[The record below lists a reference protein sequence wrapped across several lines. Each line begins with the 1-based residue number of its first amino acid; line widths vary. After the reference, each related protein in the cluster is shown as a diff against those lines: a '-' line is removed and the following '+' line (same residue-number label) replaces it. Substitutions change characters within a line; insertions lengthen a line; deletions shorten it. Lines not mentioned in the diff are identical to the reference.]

1 MSSNL
6 NKKITINQQ
15 SLTISNK
22 IGKGSYATVYK
33 AFMSTKGETDNQT
46 PVAIKIIKNTN
57 IIANNQKNSNNIL
70 NNIEVEINIL
80 KRLKNPN
87 IVKLITYSIPKSL
100 QDDDVNNSDEYYKKS
115 IILVMEFCDIGDLSN
130 IIRYS
135 NKDHQNEG
143 RHTSSTYNYDM
154 LEKITGKFPKN
165 SYDGLNCVLVYS
177 FIKQIANALSFIQ
190 SKNLIHRDIKPQ
202 NLLLTSHPHC
212 LVPYL
217 KIADF
222 GFARFLPQQ
231 TMAETLCGSPQ
242 WMAPEILS
250 YKKYDAKID
259 LWSIGCVIYEM
270 CFGKPAFHAKNYIDL
285 LNKIKTIGLKFPTSK
300 LDGSNSSL
308 SSGSSSSFSSADDSD
323 DYSYDILDENMENL
337 ITRLLTYDP
346 IKRMSFEEFFS
357 HHLVKDFDSVDKT
370 FDVESL
376 LSLRQNESHIASKD
390 TQAGP
395 ITYNEVFDSSSDE
408 EYEDEDKYTTASQ
421 RYSEKDGYLMIPNEA
436 IITTNEFPINAPKGK
451 SKLLSRRA
459 SSTHS
464 DHGALK
470 NVSKLEQG
478 SNAQPYRRKSGL
490 STNSSEVHEEKKR
503 RSSSFAGMTKAITKA
518 FRSASISSNTGSQ
531 RMSKVSSNENQHAS
545 STLTNTRTDLVLR
558 YDQFLDL
565 TSELLNRIKS
575 RTTKKE
581 MSSEFSDSS
590 TQYSDVSKVRQLS
603 KTHVFMKYLK
613 QEELNLYDS
622 KTDDLEIL
630 IQLKIWFL
638 SYLKKQMDIY
648 RGKDYETLR
657 YFNDKFDK
665 VLDSVEIQYKLLV
678 NVQASNNGS
687 VDPDKDT
694 WSAEQVQVV
703 LWKLSQK
710 FARLGYKLET
720 KRAVDKAALAY
731 ATSLWFLDFIVT
743 DFDFVDISDNKY
755 ERMCILTGDRL
766 SAVYKY

>member
-1 MSSNL
+1 MSSKL

-15 SLTISNK
+15 SLTILNK

-33 AFMSTKGETDNQT
+33 ASMSTKDGNDNET

-57 IIANNQKNSNNIL
+57 ILSNNQKNSNNIL

-87 IVKLITYSIPKSL
+87 IVKLITYSIPKTL
-100 QDDDVNNSDEYYKKS
+100 QDDDSDNTNEYYKKS

-130 IIRYS
+130 IIRFS

-143 RHTSSTYNYDM
+143 RQASSTYNYDM
-154 LEKITGKFPKN
+154 LERITERFPKN

-177 FIKQIANALSFIQ
+177 FIKQIANALYFIQ

-202 NLLLTSHPHC
+202 NLLLTSHPHG

-231 TMAETLCGSPQ
+231 SMAETLCGSPQ

-308 SSGSSSSFSSADDSD
+308 SSSSSSSLSSSDDSD
-323 DYSYDILDENMENL
+323 DDSYDILDENMENL

-357 HHLVKDFDSVDKT
+357 HHLVKDFDNVDKT

-376 LSLRQNESHIASKD
+376 LSLKQSESHNASK
-390 TQAGP
+390 TSQVGP
-395 ITYNEVFDSSSDE
+395 ITYNEVFDSSSDD
-408 EYEDEDKYTTASQ
+408 EYEDEDKYATASQ
-421 RYSEKDGYLMIPNEA
+421 QYSEKDGYLMIPNEA
-436 IITTNEFPINAPKGK
+436 IITTNEFPINAPRRK

-459 SSTHS
+459 SSNHS
-464 DHGALK
+464 DHGTLK

-478 SNAQPYRRKSGL
+478 SSAQPYRRESGL
-490 STNSSEVHEEKKR
+490 STNSSEAHEEKKR

-518 FRSASISSNTGSQ
+518 FRSASISSNNGSQ
-531 RMSKVSSNENQHAS
+531 RMSKVSSDETQHLS

-575 RTTKKE
+575 RSAKKGTNP
-581 MSSEFSDSS
+581 EFAGTS

-613 QEELNLYDS
+613 QEESNLYDS

-638 SYLKKQMDIY
+638 SYLKRQMDVY

-678 NVQASNNGS
+678 NVQASNEGS
-687 VDPDKDT
+687 IHPDKDT
-694 WSAEQVQVV
+694 WSAGQVQDV

-720 KRAVDKAALAY
+720 KRVVDKAALAY

-755 ERMCILTGDRL
+755 ERMCVLTGDRL

>member
-1 MSSNL
+1 MSSKL

-15 SLTISNK
+15 CLTISKK

-33 AFMSTKGETDNQT
+33 ASMSTKDDRDNQT
-46 PVAIKIIKNTN
+46 SVAIKIIKNTN
-57 IIANNQKNSNNIL
+57 IISNNKKNSNNIL

-87 IVKLITYSIPKSL
+87 IVKLITYSIPKTL
-100 QDDDVNNSDEYYKKS
+100 DDGDSDNPDNYYNKS
-115 IILVMEFCDIGDLSN
+115 IILIMEFCDIGDLSN
-130 IIRYS
+130 IIRFS
-135 NKDHQNEG
+135 NKDHLNADG
-143 RHTSSTYNYDM
+143 HTSSTYNYDM
-154 LEKITGKFPKN
+154 LERITEKFPKN

-177 FIKQIANALSFIQ
+177 FIKQIANALFFIQ

-212 LVPYL
+212 LIPYL

-231 TMAETLCGSPQ
+231 SMAETLCGSPQ

-270 CFGKPAFHAKNYIDL
+270 CFGKPAFHAKNYIEL
-285 LNKIKTIGLKFPTSK
+285 LNKIKTIGLKFPTST
-300 LDGSNSSL
+300 DGSNSS
-308 SSGSSSSFSSADDSD
+308 STSSSSCSITSADDSD
-323 DYSYDILDENMENL
+323 DDFYDILDGNMKSL

-346 IKRMSFEEFFS
+346 VKRMSFEELFN
-357 HHLVKDFDSVDKT
+357 HHLVKDFDNVDKT
-370 FDVESL
+370 FDVDSL
-376 LSLRQNESHIASKD
+376 LSLNQNVSHNAGNNAA
-390 TQAGP
+390 AGP
-395 ITYNEVFDSSSDE
+395 VTYNKVFDSSSDE
-408 EYEDEDKYTTASQ
+408 EYENNDKFTTASQ
-421 RYSEKDGYLMIPNEA
+421 QFSERDGYLMIPNEA
-436 IITTNEFPINAPKGK
+436 IITTNEFPINAPRRK
-451 SKLLSRRA
+451 SKLLSRRT
-459 SSTHS
+459 SSNQS
-464 DHGALK
+464 DHGTIK
-470 NVSKLEQG
+470 NLTKPEQG
-478 SNAQPYRRKSGL
+478 SCSQPCRRESGL
-490 STNSSEVHEEKKR
+490 STNSSEVHEKKKR

-518 FRSASISSNTGSQ
+518 FRSASISSNSGSQ
-531 RMSKVSSNENQHAS
+531 RMSRVSSDEKQHLS
-545 STLTNTRTDLVLR
+545 STLANTRTDLVLR

-565 TSELLNRIKS
+565 TSELLNRIKARS
-575 RTTKKE
+575 GKKE
-581 MSSEFSDSS
+581 TKPDFNDSS

-613 QEELNLYDS
+613 QEESNLYDS
-622 KTDDLEIL
+622 KTDDLETL

-638 SYLKKQMDIY
+638 SYLKRQMDLY

-665 VLDSVEIQYKLLV
+665 VLHSVEIQYKLLV

-687 VDPDKDT
+687 VYPDTST
-694 WSAEQVQVV
+694 WSAGQVQDV
-703 LWKLSQK
+703 LWKLAQK

-720 KRAVDKAALAY
+720 KRVMDKAALAY

-743 DFDFVDISDNKY
+743 DFDFVDMNDKKY
-755 ERMCILTGDRL
+755 ERMCVLTGDRL
-766 SAVYKY
+766 SAAYKY

>member
-1 MSSNL
+1 MSSKL

-15 SLTISNK
+15 SLTILNK

-33 AFMSTKGETDNQT
+33 ASMSTKDGNDNET

-57 IIANNQKNSNNIL
+57 ILSNNQKNSNNIL

-87 IVKLITYSIPKSL
+87 IVKLITYSIPKTL
-100 QDDDVNNSDEYYKKS
+100 QDDDSDNTNEYYKKS

-130 IIRYS
+130 IIRFS

-143 RHTSSTYNYDM
+143 RQASSTYNYDM
-154 LEKITGKFPKN
+154 LERITERFPKN

-177 FIKQIANALSFIQ
+177 FIKQIANALYFIQ

-202 NLLLTSHPHC
+202 NLLLTSHPHG

-231 TMAETLCGSPQ
+231 SMAETLCGSPQ

-308 SSGSSSSFSSADDSD
+308 SSSSSSSLTSSDDSD
-323 DYSYDILDENMENL
+323 DDSYDILDENMENL

-357 HHLVKDFDSVDKT
+357 HHLVKDFGNVDKT

-376 LSLRQNESHIASKD
+376 LSLKQSESHNASK
-390 TQAGP
+390 TSHVGP
-395 ITYNEVFDSSSDE
+395 ITYNEVFDSSSDD
-408 EYEDEDKYTTASQ
+408 EYEDEDKYATASQ
-421 RYSEKDGYLMIPNEA
+421 QYSEKDGYLMIPNEA
-436 IITTNEFPINAPKGK
+436 IITTNEFPINAPRRK

-459 SSTHS
+459 SSNHS
-464 DHGALK
+464 DHGTLK

-478 SNAQPYRRKSGL
+478 SSAQPYRRESGL
-490 STNSSEVHEEKKR
+490 STNSSEAHEEKKR

-518 FRSASISSNTGSQ
+518 FRSASISSNNGSQ
-531 RMSKVSSNENQHAS
+531 
-545 STLTNTRTDLVLR
+545 
-558 YDQFLDL
+558 QFAD
-565 TSELLNRIKS
+565 T
-575 RTTKKE
+575 
-581 MSSEFSDSS
+581 S
-590 TQYSDVSKVRQLS
+590 TQYSDISKVRQLS

-613 QEELNLYDS
+613 QEESNLYDS

-638 SYLKKQMDIY
+638 SYLKRQMDVY

-678 NVQASNNGS
+678 NVQASNEGS
-687 VDPDKDT
+687 IHPDKDT
-694 WSAEQVQVV
+694 WSAGQVQDV

-720 KRAVDKAALAY
+720 KRVVDKAALAY

-743 DFDFVDISDNKY
+743 DFDFVDIDDNKY
-755 ERMCILTGDRL
+755 ERMCVLTGDRL